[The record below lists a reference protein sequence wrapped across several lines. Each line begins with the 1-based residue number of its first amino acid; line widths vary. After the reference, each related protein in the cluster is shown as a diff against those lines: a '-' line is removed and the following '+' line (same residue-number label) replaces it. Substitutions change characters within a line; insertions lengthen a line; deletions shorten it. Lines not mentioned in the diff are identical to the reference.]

1 MKADIIKQYSV
12 FLVNKPGSLK
22 DFTDLFL
29 KNNINIIAITSD
41 VRYDAAV
48 VRISVEDSPNISPM
62 LIKEGY
68 TSVETDVLSV
78 ELPNKKGALKQLSN
92 ALGESDVNI
101 TTVYGSAMGET
112 SRLMLIVNNI
122 PKAKKILENLEVE

>member
-1 MKADIIKQYSV
+1 MKTEVVKQYSV

-29 KNNINIIAITSD
+29 RNNVNIIAISSD

-48 VRISVEDSPNISPM
+48 VRISVEDNPDISQM

-68 TSVETDVLSV
+68 TSVETDVISV
-78 ELPNKKGALKQLSN
+78 ELPNKKGALKALSD
-92 ALGESDVNI
+92 ALGKSDVNI

-122 PKAKKILENLEVE
+122 KKAKEILETLEV